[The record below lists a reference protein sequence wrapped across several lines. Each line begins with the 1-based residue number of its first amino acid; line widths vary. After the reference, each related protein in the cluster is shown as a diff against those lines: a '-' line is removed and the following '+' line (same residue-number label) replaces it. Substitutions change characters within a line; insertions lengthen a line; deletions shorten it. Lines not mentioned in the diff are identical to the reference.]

1 MNHNNFFFSSFSLYY
16 ALLFAVSMNKFSFLV
31 YDTKS
36 KEYEKGVIK
45 CARSQSRS
53 SSVIHT
59 MLLWERI
66 ISFRSRVHDVIFFI
80 FFFFIIFVKLEL
92 LSFLLTI
99 PLDHSIKKR
108 KGMRVRKW
116 SKWATDCN
124 SAQFASPGCIA
135 CSSTIQMRPRTFL
148 SASIEQRL
156 IERIKKFHA
165 WVMMKNVITKGLRT
179 AWQSS
184 IRKLNSGEWTKNLN
198 SN

>member
-1 MNHNNFFFSSFSLYY
+1 MCAIAISLVFRHPYNALMRTDNFISVAGTWRYFF
-16 ALLFAVSMNKFSFLV
+16 
-31 YDTKS
+31 
-36 KEYEKGVIK
+36 
-45 CARSQSRS
+45 
-53 SSVIHT
+53 H
-59 MLLWERI
+59 
-66 ISFRSRVHDVIFFI
+66 
-80 FFFFIIFVKLEL
+80 FFFIIFVKLEL
-92 LSFLLTI
+92 LSFHLTI